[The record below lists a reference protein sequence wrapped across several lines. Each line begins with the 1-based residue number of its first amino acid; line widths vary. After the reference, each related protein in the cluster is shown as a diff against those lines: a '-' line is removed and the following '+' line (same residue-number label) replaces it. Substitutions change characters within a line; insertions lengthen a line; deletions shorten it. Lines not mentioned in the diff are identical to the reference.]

1 MTVVGFEEGLK
12 GRPRYVLG
20 SELQYS
26 GLHKENETQ
35 WHQNNSGWFLTA
47 NDSYGLHMVRDD
59 DSSGL

>member
-1 MTVVGFEEGLK
+1 MTVVSFEEGLK

-35 WHQNNSGWFLTA
+35 WHQHNIRRLLMA
-47 NDSYGLHMVRDD
+47 NDSD
-59 DSSGL
+59 